1 MFYYDFMRKV
11 APKDHHVVKEAA
23 RGIAEL
29 LTARKQ
35 DI

>member
-1 MFYYDFMRKV
+1 MFYHDFMRKV

-29 LTARKQ
+29 LAARNKH
-35 DI
+35 I

>member
-1 MFYYDFMRKV
+1 MFYDDFMREV

-29 LTARKQ
+29 LAARKQ